1 MCPPLVSSVG
11 EYVKALECAKAY
23 LMFHPDD
30 KDVLDNV
37 DFYENLLDD
46 STDPAS
52 IEAREVSSERNL
64 FKL

>member
-1 MCPPLVSSVG
+1 MWQYLVSPVG

-30 KDVLDNV
+30 QDVLDNV
-37 DFYENLLDD
+37 DFYESLLDD

-52 IEAREVSSERNL
+52 IEAREVRPELWEKSL
-64 FKL
+64 